1 MTLEVIKNENSELV
15 TDVYTF
21 ARHYGLF
28 RKIRLYMILIALRGN
43 DQCEHYGKIIGLFF
57 KNAKI

>member
-1 MTLEVIKNENSELV
+1 MTTEVIKNENSILV

-28 RKIRLYMILIALRGN
+28 RKIRLYIILIALRGN
-43 DQCEHYGKIIGLFF
+43 D
-57 KNAKI
+57 